1 MTRLYGGGRG
11 YGKTF
16 ASQNKYG
23 ATKCQVNGEV
33 FDSKKEARRWQELRL
48 LEKAGEISD
57 LRRQVKY
64 ILIPA
69 QKEYKVEILKNGS
82 PKRTE
87 RVVERECTYVAD
99 FVYEENGKTIVEDA
113 KGMKTEVYR
122 IKKKLMLYVHGIKI
136 REV

>member
-11 YGKTF
+11 YGKNF

-23 ATKCQVNGEV
+23 AEKCQINGEK

-48 LEKAGEISD
+48 LEQAGEINN

-64 ILIPA
+64 VLIPS
-69 QKEYKVEILKNGS
+69 QKETIVEIRKNQK
-82 PKRTE
+82 PKRIE
-87 RVVERECTYVAD
+87 RVVERECSYVAD
-99 FVYEENGKTIVEDA
+99 FVYEENGKTVVEDA
-113 KGMKTEVYR
+113 KGVKTEAYR

>member
-1 MTRLYGGGRG
+1 MTRFYGGGRG
-11 YGKTF
+11 YGKSF

-23 ATKCQVNGEV
+23 AERCQLNGEV

-48 LEKAGEISD
+48 LEKAGEISN

-64 ILIPA
+64 VLIPT
-69 QKEYKVEILKNGS
+69 QKETTVEIRKDGTPKLALK
-82 PKRTE
+82 
-87 RVVERECTYVAD
+87 VAERECSYVAD
-99 FVYEENGKTIVEDA
+99 FVYEEDGKTIVEDA

-122 IKKKLMLYVHGIKI
+122 IKKKLMLYMYGIKI

>member
-1 MTRLYGGGRG
+1 MNMR
-11 YGKTF
+11 
-16 ASQNKYG
+16 KYHNTNVVVDG
-23 ATKCQVNGEV
+23 FEFQ
-33 FDSKKEARRWQELRL
+33 SKKEAYRWQELRL

-64 ILIPA
+64 TLIPA
-69 QKEYKVEILKNGS
+69 QKETTVEIRKNMT

-87 RVVERECTYVAD
+87 RVVERECSYVAD
-99 FVYEENGKTIVEDA
+99 FVYEEDGKTIVEDA

>member
-1 MTRLYGGGRG
+1 MTRFYGGGRG
-11 YGKTF
+11 YGKSF

-69 QKEYKVEILKNGS
+69 QKEYTVEIRKNGS
-82 PKRTE
+82 PKRME

-99 FVYEENGKTIVEDA
+99 FVYEEDGKTIVEDA